1 MARHLWPNTLL
12 CAETSDSHEGGED
25 STDLEMT
32 RWGGSERVGEE
43 GTIVRLEYVSGEV
56 GVSCGKFGEELGGM
70 RFVDGVPECSAPRGG
85 RCEIVG
91 SGHAEVV
98 RSKRVRDG
106 RWAYRRDSVLRPC
119 LTGSGR
125 WERKAVRL
133 FMI

>member
-1 MARHLWPNTLL
+1 
-12 CAETSDSHEGGED
+12 
-25 STDLEMT
+25 
-32 RWGGSERVGEE
+32 
-43 GTIVRLEYVSGEV
+43 VRLEYVSGEV

-70 RFVDGVPECSAPRGG
+70 CSAPRGG